1 VARRYSSRGIPQ
13 AKRVGITEVG
23 ERQGSD
29 DWAAGM
35 GFHCGHGYWQPQ
47 IPGVRASCLLTKSPL
62 IKWLFRHFAGAL
74 AIDEVAYGP
83 DYHAMAR
90 VIRTYEQGGSPRRNS
105 NCRDRPVDSRLAA
118 WAQHRRCP

>member
-1 VARRYSSRGIPQ
+1 MIGRQVWASIVAMGIGNRRSRESVPVAYSPSHH
-13 AKRVGITEVG
+13 
-23 ERQGSD
+23 S
-29 DWAAGM
+29 
-35 GFHCGHGYWQPQ
+35 
-47 IPGVRASCLLTKSPL
+47 S
-62 IKWLFRHFAGAL
+62 KWLFRHFAGAL